1 MNFFAKLLLKFST
14 NGHDSQLINH
24 GIPER
29 LMNNMMEG
37 TKGFFNLLDE
47 EKREFQGKQVLDP
60 IRYGS
65 SFNITVERVHCWR
78 DFLKV
83 FVHPEFHFPHIM
95 KT

>member
-1 MNFFAKLLLKFST
+1 MNS
-14 NGHDSQLINH
+14 
-24 GIPER
+24 
-29 LMNNMMEG
+29 MMEG
-37 TKGFFNLLDE
+37 TKGFFNLSDE
-47 EKREFQGKQVLDP
+47 EKREFQGKVHDP

-65 SFNITVERVHCWR
+65 SFNTAVERVHCWR